1 MNALTRRERFED
13 LLPDLFRRFSPP
25 SLFANGDS
33 PAEIRIDVS
42 ENDKAYEV
50 RAEVPGVKKEDIRVS
65 VDGNFVSI
73 STEVKTEKEDKSDGG
88 RVLVKE
94 TYVGSASR
102 GFSLAHEIEEKDV
115 VARLE
120 DGVLKLTL
128 PNRTNASTHR
138 IAVQ

>member
-1 MNALTRRERFED
+1 L
-13 LLPDLFRRFSPP
+13 
-25 SLFANGDS
+25 
-33 PAEIRIDVS
+33 I
-42 ENDKAYEV
+42 
-50 RAEVPGVKKEDIRVS
+50 
-65 VDGNFVSI
+65 DGNFVSI

-128 PNRTNASTHR
+128 PKRTNASTHR